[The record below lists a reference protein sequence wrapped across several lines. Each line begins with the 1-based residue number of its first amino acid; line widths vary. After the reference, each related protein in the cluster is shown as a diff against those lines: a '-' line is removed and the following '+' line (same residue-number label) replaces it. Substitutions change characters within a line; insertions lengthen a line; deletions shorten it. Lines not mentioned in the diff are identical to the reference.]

1 MAEFG
6 GSART
11 YPVTDGQAEDAYL
24 SKSDLYTVY
33 SGNTY
38 ITGCTVQISR
48 ASGEGLTDT
57 LKIDTSDN
65 SNQTPSAE
73 KVRSLNKLVSKTF
86 SGTANQLEQI
96 LSPKSVETLIASH
109 QQMLLQLQSSAT
121 SITETI
127 AEAHSKLETE
137 FAARAKQLNDD
148 FTLRA
153 TNADAT
159 LEAERKKL
167 RDKEDHLAQRNRELD
182 DRDNTT
188 ARRAQHATLK
198 TRIAERAKTFE
209 ITAETKASRTP
220 VHVTVYLTIA
230 FLAAMIVYTSDLIG
244 SIPNGAS
251 SFVWTTAIFKPI
263 GLTIALLGIVA
274 WYLRWMNRWV
284 ERYADT
290 EFYLKQFEL
299 DIDRANWVV
308 ETALEWKEKQD
319 RTIPDA
325 LLGSISRNLFL
336 KTDRDEDADMH
347 PADYL
352 ASAILGRASA
362 LNLKVPGG
370 ELQLTG
376 KDIKKLAKDAPA
388 IDS

>member
-1 MAEFG
+1 
-6 GSART
+6 
-11 YPVTDGQAEDAYL
+11 
-24 SKSDLYTVY
+24 
-33 SGNTY
+33 
-38 ITGCTVQISR
+38 
-48 ASGEGLTDT
+48 
-57 LKIDTSDN
+57 
-65 SNQTPSAE
+65 
-73 KVRSLNKLVSKTF
+73 
-86 SGTANQLEQI
+86 
-96 LSPKSVETLIASH
+96 
-109 QQMLLQLQSSAT
+109 
-121 SITETI
+121 
-127 AEAHSKLETE
+127 
-137 FAARAKQLNDD
+137 
-148 FTLRA
+148 
-153 TNADAT
+153 
-159 LEAERKKL
+159 
-167 RDKEDHLAQRNRELD
+167 
-182 DRDNTT
+182 
-188 ARRAQHATLK
+188 
-198 TRIAERAKTFE
+198 
-209 ITAETKASRTP
+209 
-220 VHVTVYLTIA
+220 
-230 FLAAMIVYTSDLIG
+230 
-244 SIPNGAS
+244 
-251 SFVWTTAIFKPI
+251 
-263 GLTIALLGIVA
+263 
-274 WYLRWMNRWV
+274 MNRWV

>member
-1 MAEFG
+1 M
-6 GSART
+6 
-11 YPVTDGQAEDAYL
+11 TDGQAEDAYL

-159 LEAERKKL
+159 LEAERKS
-167 RDKEDHLAQRNRELD
+167 
-182 DRDNTT
+182 
-188 ARRAQHATLK
+188 
-198 TRIAERAKTFE
+198 F
-209 ITAETKASRTP
+209 ETKK
-220 VHVTVYLTIA
+220 TI
-230 FLAAMIVYTSDLIG
+230 
-244 SIPNGAS
+244 
-251 SFVWTTAIFKPI
+251 
-263 GLTIALLGIVA
+263 
-274 WYLRWMNRWV
+274 
-284 ERYADT
+284 
-290 EFYLKQFEL
+290 
-299 DIDRANWVV
+299 
-308 ETALEWKEKQD
+308 
-319 RTIPDA
+319 
-325 LLGSISRNLFL
+325 
-336 KTDRDEDADMH
+336 
-347 PADYL
+347 
-352 ASAILGRASA
+352 
-362 LNLKVPGG
+362 
-370 ELQLTG
+370 
-376 KDIKKLAKDAPA
+376 
-388 IDS
+388 